1 LYHAFIAIFLSMLYE
16 IHGCF
21 MWLLLGQR
29 KALFSFFS
37 LGIMQA
43 GGLGAE
49 INLAHTGFGAGV
61 EG

>member
-1 LYHAFIAIFLSMLYE
+1 MLYE

-61 EG
+61 DG